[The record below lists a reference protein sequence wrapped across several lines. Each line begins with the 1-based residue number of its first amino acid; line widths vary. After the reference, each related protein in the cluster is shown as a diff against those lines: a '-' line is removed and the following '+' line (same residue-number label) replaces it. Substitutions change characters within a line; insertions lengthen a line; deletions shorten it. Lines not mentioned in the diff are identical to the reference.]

1 MTETYPHARRSWTLV
16 TLLTVA
22 YVLSYVDRSIL
33 GLLIEPVKADI
44 HLTDEQMGLLIGL
57 AFGIFYATVG
67 LPLGWLADRKRRTW
81 IVGMG
86 VGLWSLATA
95 ASGLASSFGQL
106 FIARMGIG
114 VGEATLGPCAMS
126 MIGDSFPPEKRGR
139 PVALYSSAL
148 SFGAG
153 IAALVGAAVLTWAKT
168 SSGIELPVIG
178 AVKPW
183 QFAFIIVGLPGL
195 LIAIL
200 LFFMPEPPR
209 QLAAAVPGDGR
220 GFGDMIGHVGRNAGA
235 FFGLI
240 AMVCVVTIIAY
251 SQSFIPSA
259 FARKFGWEP
268 KDYALVNGIIILAVG
283 PATVN
288 IIGALTDKW
297 RKAGLRDAP
306 FRLLAIGFVV
316 MVLIN
321 SVAMLM
327 PSTVLTFICLGIGTM
342 AIATCTTTGVIALL
356 DITPAE
362 IRGQVVA
369 LYFMMISLAGLLL
382 GPTTVGALST
392 RVFGE
397 AKLHLAVA
405 ATPAIYGIIPL
416 LLLPMIRRKYLAQ
429 LALAGG

>member
-1 MTETYPHARRSWTLV
+1 MDSYPPARRSWTLV
-16 TLLTVA
+16 SLLTIA

-57 AFGIFYATVG
+57 AFGIFYATIG

-81 IVGMG
+81 IVGVG

-95 ASGLASSFGQL
+95 ASGLTSSFGQL

-168 SSGIELPVIG
+168 SSGIELPIIG

-195 LIAIL
+195 LVAIL
-200 LFFMPEPPR
+200 LFLMPEPPR
-209 QLAAAVPGDGR
+209 QMAAAVPGDGR
-220 GFGDMIGHVGRNAGA
+220 GFGDMLRHVGRNAGA

-240 AMVCVVTIIAY
+240 ALICVVTIIAY
-251 SQSFIPSA
+251 SQGFVPSA
-259 FARKFGWEP
+259 FARKYGWETR
-268 KDYALVNGIIILAVG
+268 DYALVNGIIILAVG

-316 MVLIN
+316 MVTMN
-321 SVAMLM
+321 SAALLM
-327 PSTVLTFICLGIGTM
+327 PTPVLAFLFLGIGTM
-342 AIATCTTTGVIALL
+342 AIATCTTTGIIALL

-369 LYFMMISLAGLLL
+369 LYFMSISLAGLLL

-397 AKLHLAVA
+397 AHLNLAVA
-405 ATPAIYGIIPL
+405 ATPAIYGIVPL
-416 LLLPMIRRKYLAQ
+416 ILLPVIRRKYLAQ
-429 LALAGG
+429 MERIAG